1 MKQEISSKEKAILCA
16 RWAMEKKAYDL
27 EILNVGELT
36 PVTDYFVICS
46 GRSVRQT
53 KAISD
58 HIQSCIKK
66 QLRQKTLGVEGQ
78 LESSWI
84 LIDFSD
90 VIVHV
95 FYEPTRELFSLE
107 KLWSDAPLVKDP
119 ELIAL
124 AEKEKAAGEAFEPRE
139 KEDEWEE

>member
-1 MKQEISSKEKAILCA
+1 MKKELTSKEKAILCA

-27 EILNVGELT
+27 DILNVGELT

-58 HIQSCIKK
+58 HIQTCIKK
-66 QLRQKTLGVEGQ
+66 QLRHKALGVEGQ

-84 LIDFSD
+84 LIDLSD
-90 VIVHV
+90 VIVHI

-107 KLWSDAPLVKDP
+107 KLWSDAPPVKDP
-119 ELIAL
+119 ALIAL
-124 AEKEKAAGEAFEPRE
+124 AEKEKAEEKAFNAFDE
-139 KEDEWEE
+139 EDEWPE